1 MFIVYEIVL
10 TPLLYFKVMYNTF
23 KQTCSAPTN
32 LITLIFIWL
41 PFGILILFY
50 ILLADI
56 VRLMKALSDFKI
68 GDDVE
73 SKKIEISLRQDS
85 IVIYNE
91 MKVTLQ
97 LIMDTYRCYEMEKD
111 KVLK

>member
-10 TPLLYFKVMYNTF
+10 TPLLYFKVMYHTF

-73 SKKIEISLRQDS
+73 SKKIEIYFRQDS